1 MDQEHSSFLLGAN
14 AGFLADLYQRY
25 LENPSSVDASWARF
39 FAELQDDPRALSRDF
54 AGASW
59 ALREQPEAPVEP
71 ERKPNGNG
79 GLAVAAAEANG
90 GVVGQQQL
98 QRAAQDSIRA
108 LMLIRAYRVRGH
120 LEADLDP
127 LGLIKREPHPELDP
141 NSYGFTPQDWDRSI
155 YIGNVLGR
163 EFATLREIYQILRE
177 TYCGKIGVEFMHIQD
192 PAQKH
197 WIQERVESIR
207 NQTQFTDRGK
217 RAILE
222 RLTHAETFERFLDRK
237 YTGTKRFGLD
247 GGESMIPALEQI
259 LKRGG
264 QL

>member
-1 MDQEHSSFLLGAN
+1 MDREQSSFLLGAN

-25 LENPSSVDASWARF
+25 LKNPSSVDSSWAKF

-54 AGASW
+54 ADASW
-59 ALREQPEAPVEP
+59 GLRELPQQPAHP

-90 GVVGQQQL
+90 GRVGQEQL

-141 NSYGFTPQDWDRSI
+141 KSYGFAIDDWDRTI
-155 YIGNVLGR
+155 YIGN
-163 EFATLREIYQILRE
+163 
-177 TYCGKIGVEFMHIQD
+177 
-192 PAQKH
+192 
-197 WIQERVESIR
+197 
-207 NQTQFTDRGK
+207 
-217 RAILE
+217 
-222 RLTHAETFERFLDRK
+222 
-237 YTGTKRFGLD
+237 
-247 GGESMIPALEQI
+247 
-259 LKRGG
+259 
-264 QL
+264 